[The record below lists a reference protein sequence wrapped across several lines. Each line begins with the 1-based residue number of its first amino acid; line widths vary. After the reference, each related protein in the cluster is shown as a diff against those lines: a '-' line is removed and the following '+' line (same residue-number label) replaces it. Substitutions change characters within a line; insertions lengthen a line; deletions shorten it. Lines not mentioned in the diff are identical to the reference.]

1 MWLTSTP
8 NWLPADSLR
17 IFLDIIFA
25 ITPAMLKREIGVKVG
40 RICLDELVRSRNRK
54 WLFEKKELKIVRLIE
69 L

>member
-1 MWLTSTP
+1 
-8 NWLPADSLR
+8 
-17 IFLDIIFA
+17 
-25 ITPAMLKREIGVKVG
+25 MLKREIGVKVG